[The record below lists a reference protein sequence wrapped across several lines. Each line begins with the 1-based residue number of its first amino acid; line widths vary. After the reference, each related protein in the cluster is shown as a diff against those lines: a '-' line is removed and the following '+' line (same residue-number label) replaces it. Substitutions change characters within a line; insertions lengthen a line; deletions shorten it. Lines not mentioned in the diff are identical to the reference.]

1 MHVEFPCH
9 TFVHCKG
16 FPAAAPLRAR
26 ALISVPFSGLGLPSP
41 LLILG
46 LVSRYLANSLISHRL
61 ILRHY
66 FCEKGPSSAYL
77 LSGFNL
83 SFPRISQTVRQII
96 DVLLSLVPVLL
107 RAYDLHAL
115 SGTPLA
121 ATSRR
126 INGNSIM
133 TAKDFQHNELCWYK

>member
-1 MHVEFPCH
+1 MHVEFPYH
-9 TFVHCKG
+9 AFAHCKV
-16 FPAAAPLRAR
+16 FLAAAPLRAR

-61 ILRHY
+61 ILRHC
-66 FCEKGPSSAYL
+66 FSEQGPSSASL
-77 LSGFNL
+77 LPGVDL

-107 RAYDLHAL
+107 RAYDLHAF

-126 INGNSIM
+126 INGNYIGPLDIHTS
-133 TAKDFQHNELCWYK
+133 